1 MKISF
6 IVPGNPQGKARPRV
20 CRINGKSI
28 TYTPKK
34 TVEYEKLIRT
44 SAVAEIKN
52 FEQRREPCYDA
63 IRASYNAVSG
73 VKFEKNVPLE
83 MNILALFSLP
93 KTASKKFVNA
103 ALNNEVYP
111 AKKPDC
117 DNIIKV
123 ICDALNGLAYH
134 DDSQVCR
141 VYFEKTYA
149 PIPCVKVE
157 IKAIKEV

>member
-1 MKISF
+1 MAEALHIHQRKQLNMKNLLEQ
-6 IVPGNPQGKARPRV
+6 V
-20 CRINGKSI
+20 I
-28 TYTPKK
+28 TQY
-34 TVEYEKLIRT
+34 
-44 SAVAEIKN
+44 
-52 FEQRREPCYDA
+52 Q
-63 IRASYNAVSG
+63 G

-93 KTASKKFVNA
+93 KTASKKFINA

-111 AKKPDC
+111 IKKPDS

-134 DDSQVCR
+134 DDAQVCR

-149 PIPCVKVE
+149 QIPCVKVE

>member
-1 MKISF
+1 MKVSF

-20 CRINGKSI
+20 CRINGKSM

-34 TVEYEKLIRT
+34 TVKYEKL
-44 SAVAEIKN
+44 
-52 FEQRREPCYDA
+52 

-73 VKFEKNVPLE
+73 AKFEKNVPLE
-83 MNILALFSLP
+83 MHILALFYLP
-93 KTASKKFVNA
+93 KGSTKRFINA

-111 AKKPDC
+111 VKKPDC

-149 PIPCVKVE
+149 QIPCVKVE

>member
-20 CRINGKSI
+20 CRVGGKSI
-28 TYTPKK
+28 TYTPNK

-44 SAVAEIKN
+44 
-52 FEQRREPCYDA
+52 
-63 IRASYNAVSG
+63 SYNAVSG

-93 KTASKKFVNA
+93 KTASKKFINA
-103 ALNNEVYP
+103 ALSNEEYP
-111 AKKPDC
+111 AKKPDS

-149 PIPCVKVE
+149 QIPCVKVE
-157 IKAIKEV
+157 IKAIREV

>member
-6 IVPGNPQGKARPRV
+6 VVPGNPQGKARPRV

-34 TVEYEKLIRT
+34 TVEYENL
-44 SAVAEIKN
+44 
-52 FEQRREPCYDA
+52 
-63 IRASYNAVSG
+63 IRASYNSATG
-73 VKFEKNVPLE
+73 IKFEKNVPLE
-83 MNILALFSLP
+83 MNIIALFSLS
-93 KTASKKFVNA
+93 KGVSKK
-103 ALNNEVYP
+103 LKISMLDGDILTT
-111 AKKPDC
+111 KKPAF

-141 VYFEKTYA
+141 VYFEKRYA
-149 PIPCVKVE
+149 EIPCVHVE